1 MISIVLST
9 LLSVV
14 PLGTYGNVYDI
25 KEKDAYQDIEE
36 RAKNID
42 TSKIE
47 QDLKEKFKNYRPRD
61 MAKLEPTRKS
71 YSYPVEMRHTLDYDI
86 PKVDGEGKIVG
97 VLYPKGHTFNPVEL
111 LPADPPPMVVFNGE
125 SKKEVSWVKQYYGNK
140 TGYMLVMTQG
150 DWVEVS
156 KQMKQQ
162 VYYLKQII
170 VDKLNLKNTVS
181 VVYRKGKNM
190 QVDVYAVQ

>member
-1 MISIVLST
+1 MLSIVLAT

-14 PLGTYGNVYDI
+14 PLGTYGNLYDI
-25 KEKDAYQDIEE
+25 KEKDAFQEIEE

-47 QDLKEKFKNYRPRD
+47 LELREKFKNYRPRD
-61 MAKLEPTRKS
+61 MAKLEPAGKS
-71 YSYPVEMRHTLDYDI
+71 YSYPVEMRHVLDYDI
-86 PKVDGEGKIVG
+86 PRVDGEGKIVG
-97 VLYPKGHTFNPVEL
+97 ILYPKGHTYNPVEF
-111 LPADPPPMVVFNGE
+111 LPGDPPPMVVFDGQ
-125 SKKEVSWVKQYYGNK
+125 SRKEVSWVKYYYGNRP
-140 TGYMLVMTQG
+140 GFMLVMTQG

-156 KQMKQQ
+156 KEMGHQ
-162 VYYLKQII
+162 VYYLKQVI

-190 QVDVYAVQ
+190 QVDVYAVK

>member
-1 MISIVLST
+1 MLSIVLAT

-14 PLGTYGNVYDI
+14 PLGTYGNLYDI
-25 KEKDAYQDIEE
+25 KEKDAFQEIEE

-47 QDLKEKFKNYRPRD
+47 LELRKKFKNYRPRD
-61 MAKLEPTRKS
+61 MAKLEPARKS
-71 YSYPVEMRHTLDYDI
+71 YSYPVEMRHILDYDI
-86 PKVDGEGKIVG
+86 PRVDGEGKIVG
-97 VLYPKGHTFNPVEL
+97 VLYPKGHTYNPVEF
-111 LPADPPPMVVFNGE
+111 LPADPPSMVVFDGQ
-125 SKKEVSWVKQYYGNK
+125 SGKEVSWVKYYYGNK
-140 TGYMLVMTQG
+140 PGFMLVMTQG

-156 KQMKQQ
+156 KEMGQQ
-162 VYYLKQII
+162 VYYLKQVI

-190 QVDVYAVQ
+190 QVDVYAVK